1 MTNTLKLLAERNK
14 MFVFELIKAIFLG
27 IIEGITEWLPV
38 SSTGHIILFDEFFPL
53 TVGKDVHPDFVS
65 EFMSMFEVVIQMGA
79 IMAVVVLFWNKLWPF
94 SRNKTTDEKRA
105 VWHTWFKVC
114 IASIPAAIVG
124 IVLDKIIENTTGHDI
139 DGWLYNGTVVAIMLI
154 VYGILF
160 IIIEK
165 NNAEKA
171 PQITEISQISYKYAF
186 LMGVFQML
194 AIIPGTSR
202 SGATILGAILI
213 GFSRTC
219 GAEFSFFMGIPAMVG
234 GSLIKALGFLQFIG
248 GENSYGTALS
258 VPFDVWMI
266 LSIATVVA
274 FAVSMIAIKFLM
286 NFVKGHSFAPF
297 GVYRIILG
305 TIILIYFFIR

>member
-1 MTNTLKLLAERNK
+1 MLI
-14 MFVFELIKAIFLG
+14 FEFIKAIFLG
-27 IIEGITEWLPV
+27 IIEGITEWLPI

-53 TVGKDVHPDFVS
+53 TVGKEIHPDFPS

-79 IMAVVVLFWNKLWPF
+79 IMAVVVLFWSKLWPF
-94 SRNKTTDEKRA
+94 ALNKTQDERKA
-105 VWHTWFKVC
+105 IWQTWFKVC
-114 IASIPAAIVG
+114 VASVPAALVG
-124 IVLDKIIENTTGHDI
+124 IVLDKVIENTTGKDI

-165 NNAEKA
+165 KNKNKS
-171 PQITEISQISYKYAF
+171 PQINEISQISYKYAF
-186 LMGVFQML
+186 LMGIFQML

-234 GSLIKALGFLQFIG
+234 GSLIKTLGFLQFIG
-248 GENSYGTALS
+248 GENSTGAALS
-258 VPFDVWMI
+258 VPTQAWLI
-266 LSIATVVA
+266 LGIATVIA

-286 NFVKGHSFAPF
+286 NFVKKHSFAPF
-297 GVYRIILG
+297 GVYRIVLG
-305 TIILIYFFIR
+305 AIVLVYFLVR

>member
-1 MTNTLKLLAERNK
+1 
-14 MFVFELIKAIFLG
+14 MFIFEFIKAIFLG
-27 IIEGITEWLPV
+27 IIEGITEWLPI

-53 TVGKDVHPDFVS
+53 TVGKEIHPDFPS

-79 IMAVVVLFWNKLWPF
+79 IMAVVVLFWSKLWPF
-94 SRNKTTDEKRA
+94 ALNKTQDERKA
-105 VWHTWFKVC
+105 IWQTWFKVC
-114 IASIPAAIVG
+114 VASVPAALVG
-124 IVLDKIIENTTGHDI
+124 IVLDKVIENTTGKDI

-165 NNAEKA
+165 KNANKT
-171 PQITEISQISYKYAF
+171 PKITEISQISYKYAF
-186 LMGVFQML
+186 LMGIFQML

-234 GSLIKALGFLQFIG
+234 GSLIKTLGFLQFIG
-248 GENSYGTALS
+248 GENSTRAALS
-258 VPFDVWMI
+258 VPTQAWLI
-266 LSIATVVA
+266 LGIATIVA
-274 FAVSMIAIKFLM
+274 FAVSMIAIKFLL
-286 NFVKGHSFAPF
+286 NFVKKHSFAPF
-297 GVYRIILG
+297 GVYRIVLG
-305 TIILIYFFIR
+305 AIVLVYFLVR

>member
-1 MTNTLKLLAERNK
+1 MLI
-14 MFVFELIKAIFLG
+14 FEFIKAIFLG
-27 IIEGITEWLPV
+27 IIEGITEWLPI

-53 TVGKDVHPDFVS
+53 TVGKEIHPDFPS

-79 IMAVVVLFWNKLWPF
+79 IMAVVVLFWSKLWPF
-94 SRNKTTDEKRA
+94 ALNKTQDERKA
-105 VWHTWFKVC
+105 IWQTWFKVC
-114 IASIPAAIVG
+114 VASVPAALVG
-124 IVLDKIIENTTGHDI
+124 IVLDKVIENTTGKDI

-165 NNAEKA
+165 NNKNKS
-171 PQITEISQISYKYAF
+171 PQINEISQISYKYAF
-186 LMGVFQML
+186 LMGIFQML

-234 GSLIKALGFLQFIG
+234 GSLIKTLGFWQFIG
-248 GENSYGTALS
+248 GENSTGAALT
-258 VPFDVWMI
+258 VPAQAWLI
-266 LSIATVVA
+266 LAIATVVA
-274 FAVSMIAIKFLM
+274 FAVSMIAIKFLL
-286 NFVKGHSFAPF
+286 NFVKKHSFAPF
-297 GVYRIILG
+297 GVYRIVLG
-305 TIILIYFFIR
+305 AIVLVYFLVR